1 MKMVGGLA
9 PDAEVR
15 FASIKEPVLNVEKK
29 IMKQNNSFVQF
40 VIDQMQDAGN
50 ISCKSM
56 FGGYTVYCDKKIVAL
71 ICNNQLFVKPTEKGR
86 SVIGIVREAPPY
98 PGAKPCFLIQ
108 DNIDDKEWLCELI
121 RQTAEELP
129 LPKQKKKSKKRKSR

>member
-1 MKMVGGLA
+1 MWG
-9 PDAEVR
+9 
-15 FASIKEPVLNVEKK
+15 KK

-40 VIDQMQDAGN
+40 VIDQMQGAGN

-56 FGGYTVYCDKKIVAL
+56 FGGYTFYCDKKIVAL

-86 SVIGIVREAPPY
+86 SVIGIVKEAPPY

-108 DNIDDKEWLCELI
+108 DNIDDKEWLCKLI
-121 RQTAEELP
+121 RQTAEDLP
-129 LPKQKKKSKKRKSR
+129 FPKQKKNAKKGKSR

>member
-1 MKMVGGLA
+1 MKMRDGLVPGVEAGFVFIKDFVVNVG
-9 PDAEVR
+9 
-15 FASIKEPVLNVEKK
+15 EKT
-29 IMKQNNSFVQF
+29 MKQDNSFVQF
-40 VIDQMQDAGN
+40 VIDQIQDAGN

-86 SVIGIVREAPPY
+86 SVIGIVKEAPPY

-108 DNIDDKEWLCELI
+108 DNIDDKEWICKLI
-121 RQTAEELP
+121 RQTAEEP
-129 LPKQKKKSKKRKSR
+129 PFPK

>member
-1 MKMVGGLA
+1 MR
-9 PDAEVR
+9 E
-15 FASIKEPVLNVEKK
+15 K

-40 VIDQMQDAGN
+40 VVDQMQGAGD

-86 SVIGIVREAPPY
+86 SVIGLVKEAPPY

-108 DNIDDKEWLCELI
+108 DNIDDKEWMCKLI
-121 RQTAEELP
+121 RKTAEELP
-129 LPKQKKKSKKRKSR
+129 LPKQKKAKKGKLR

>member
-1 MKMVGGLA
+1 MRG
-9 PDAEVR
+9 
-15 FASIKEPVLNVEKK
+15 KK
-29 IMKQNNSFVQF
+29 ITKQNNSFVQF

-56 FGGYTVYCDKKIVAL
+56 FGGYTVYCNKKIVAL

-86 SVIGIVREAPPY
+86 RVIGIAKEAPPY

-108 DNIDDKEWLCELI
+108 DNIDDKEWMCKLI

-129 LPKQKKKSKKRKSR
+129 IPKQKTKPKKKKSR